1 MAYKSIGLAS
11 VLVFLL
17 AMCDPA
23 QASLLQESI
32 EAQLEELDL
41 EGLVRYTELVDP
53 DLQAYLPQLD
63 LKGILSGMGGQVSM
77 LELFQQLAAL
87 LLREILLSAVLLRQL
102 VVVAALSALLTRL
115 TTAFGENAVVR
126 LAQSICFLVIIVIGL
141 QSFRTVMNLAA
152 QTIDKMVSFMYAILP
167 TLAALLAAAGGI
179 TSAGI
184 FHPVLVAMVS
194 AVASAVRYLLLPLI
208 FSGGVLGLLA
218 HFSTELPLSR
228 LAGFVKQTA
237 VTVLGLMFIVFSGVM
252 TVRGAVTPIA
262 DGVALRTAKFLTKT
276 FVPVVGGMFA
286 DAVEVVAGG
295 SLLIKNAVG
304 IFGLAVVFFVVAV
317 PIIKVWAVILIYK
330 LTNAVIQPIVENRIV
345 EAIASLENTLTL
357 ILASLATAGLMFFL
371 IITVLVGLGNLA
383 AVMR

>member
-1 MAYKSIGLAS
+1 MAQKSFYLIFLFVLA
-11 VLVFLL
+11 LL
-17 AMCDPA
+17 MQQHAE
-23 QASLLQESI
+23 ASLLEESI

-41 EGLVRYTELVDP
+41 DGLVRYTDLVEP
-53 DLQAYLPQLD
+53 DLQAYVPTLD
-63 LKGILSGMGGQVSM
+63 LQGILTGMGGQLSIRD
-77 LELFQQLAAL
+77 LFQQLIVL
-87 LLREILLSAVLLRQL
+87 LLQEIVFSAVLLRQL
-102 VVVAALSALLTRL
+102 VVVAALSAMLTRL
-115 TTAFGENAVVR
+115 SSAFGENAVVR

-141 QSFRTVMNLAA
+141 QSFRTVMNLATE
-152 QTIDKMVSFMYAILP
+152 TIDRMVSFMYAILP
-167 TLAALLAAAGGI
+167 TLTALLAAAGGI
-179 TSAGI
+179 TSAAI
-184 FHPVLVAMVS
+184 FHPVLIAMVS

-208 FSGGVLGLLA
+208 FAGGVLGLLA
-218 HFSTELPLSR
+218 HFSAELPLSR
-228 LAGFVKQTA
+228 LAGFVRQAA
-237 VTVLGLMFIVFSGVM
+237 VTILGLMFIVFSGVM

-304 IFGLAVVFFVVAV
+304 VFGLAVVFFVVAV

-330 LTNAVIQPIVENRIV
+330 LTNAVIQPIVDNRVV